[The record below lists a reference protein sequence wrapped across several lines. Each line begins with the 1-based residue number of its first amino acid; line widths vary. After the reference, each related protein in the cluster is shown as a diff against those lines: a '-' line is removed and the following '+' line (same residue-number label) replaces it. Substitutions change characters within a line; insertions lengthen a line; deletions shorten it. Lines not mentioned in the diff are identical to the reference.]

1 MVYGGKD
8 FPKSQVLSSECKIE
22 RVSVK
27 MYEDVCK
34 DGEDYE
40 LPCMT

>member
-22 RVSVK
+22 RVSG
-27 MYEDVCK
+27 DGK